1 MEQFKKKII
10 IKIHKKNNLNKKNLN
25 MLGIS
30 IFQRQKIVFN
40 IFVTRNWK
48 MSGNDIV

>member
-1 MEQFKKKII
+1 MEQFKKYIYKYIRKII
-10 IKIHKKNNLNKKNLN
+10 YIKNKKHKYAMNFYF
-25 MLGIS
+25 S
-30 IFQRQKIVFN
+30 KYFN